1 MSDNA
6 SSDLESDSD
15 KKINSLSS
23 STNTTHEY
31 DGATTHDDDDDI
43 VDKENN
49 PTYKTS
55 IKKHRLYSLPQRRAN
70 TSNSNYIGTTTTTN
84 NTTIADTSPSRSLS
98 NLKKSNSLKRKAKIL
113 LMSKKGQ
120 NSISDIE
127 KEDDLMF
134 NVDDDNDSL
143 SSTIGLSQHTLTSLN
158 ATATI
163 NVTETKHDSTTVNIN
178 LKHQNT
184 GGGVASSMSDIDPD
198 EDILK
203 NLLKKN

>member
-1 MSDNA
+1 
-6 SSDLESDSD
+6 
-15 KKINSLSS
+15 
-23 STNTTHEY
+23 
-31 DGATTHDDDDDI
+31 
-43 VDKENN
+43 
-49 PTYKTS
+49 
-55 IKKHRLYSLPQRRAN
+55 
-70 TSNSNYIGTTTTTN
+70 
-84 NTTIADTSPSRSLS
+84 
-98 NLKKSNSLKRKAKIL
+98 
-113 LMSKKGQ
+113 MSKKGQ

-163 NVTETKHDSTTVNIN
+163 NLTETKHDSTIVNPN
-178 LKHQNT
+178 LAHQQNT
-184 GGGVASSMSDIDPD
+184 GGVRRSGGAKVSSSMSDIDPD